1 MEKSYKTYYF
11 IRADSSSKIGTGH
24 IMRDLVLAE
33 QFTKEGAK
41 VIFAVQDLEGNINDK
56 IQKMGYKVALL
67 KNNKFK
73 HFQKL
78 IQKYQPDLVAIDHY
92 GIDYA
97 YEKRL
102 KSANPSLKLMVLD
115 DTYEKHYCDILLN
128 HNISADASRY
138 KDLVLSYCELRCGK
152 AYTLIRKE
160 FHKAKA
166 QKRIFL
172 AMGGADH
179 SNVNIKILEVLKNFA
194 NIKVDLVTTHANV
207 NLKALKKYAKDKK
220 WIKLHI
226 NSDKIAKLMKKADFA
241 IVTPSVTLHEILF
254 MELPFIAIKT
264 AENQEEM
271 FRYLAKKGYPS
282 LEVFDSHVL
291 LEKLFAFL
299 EAELIDFTALSVKM
313 HKKVLS
319 WRNHETIRRWM
330 HHKGVISF
338 PKHMA
343 FVEGLRGCEKRRYFL
358 VKGSDGAIGVIDF
371 TQIDKEQKTAHIGL
385 YAVPGKKRVGSIL
398 MHMLVKYGF
407 TELGL
412 GTLIAEV
419 YKENQKAIQLYRRFG
434 FETIEEDE
442 ALLAMELKDENR

>member
-1 MEKSYKTYYF
+1 MKRVLF
-11 IRADSSSKIGTGH
+11 RADSSSKIGTGH

-33 QFTKEGAK
+33 QFAKEGAK
-41 VIFAVQDLEGNINDK
+41 VIFAVQNLKGNINDK
-56 IQKMGYKVALL
+56 IQKEGYKVVLL

-78 IQKYQPDLVAIDHY
+78 VQKYQPDLVVIDHY

-102 KSANPSLKLMVLD
+102 KGANPSLKLMVLD
-115 DTYEKHYCDILLN
+115 DTYERHYCDILLN

-138 KDLVLSYCELRCGK
+138 KDLVPSYCELRCGK

-179 SNVNIKILEVLKNFA
+179 SHINIKILEVLKNFA
-194 NIKVDLVTTHANV
+194 NIKVDLVTTHANA
-207 NLKALKKYAKDKK
+207 NLKALKKYVKDKK

-241 IVTPSVTLHEILF
+241 IITPSVTLHEVLF

-282 LEVFDSHVL
+282 LEVFDSHML

-299 EAELIDFTALSVKM
+299 EAELIDFTALPVKM

-319 WRNHETIRRWM
+319 WRNHENIRRWM

-338 PKHMA
+338 PEHMA
-343 FVEGLRGCEKRRYFL
+343 FVKGLRDCEKRRYFL

-398 MHMLVKYGF
+398 MHMLMKYGF

-412 GTLIAEV
+412 ETLIAEV

-442 ALLAMELKDENR
+442 ALLVMELKDENR